1 MPSTNSQLSV
11 WAQGDVT
18 LNNGSAG
25 AIHILDV
32 LPSSLSNQEAPRL
45 MTQKDMDLLK
55 DSYTKGPGA
64 HFQPEISNLN
74 PVSSSSY
81 SRIVSLRDIVGDAGY
96 ATFSLNLPKA
106 SGIIAGRDIVNLG
119 FVIQN
124 TQAGDISLVKAGRD
138 IRDETIDSRQQGDCT
153 EMASLCISHVLT
165 GSGRLKYVAGR
176 DIDLGNQKGIVTKGN
191 LDNPFLPEGGASIQI
206 STAGLEPDYK
216 GWTVYLQ
223 TLLNQKEAQSNILNY
238 KQLKDD
244 IRNPL
249 LIKFKPNEMTEIEKI
264 EDVALKDA
272 AKNELFFN
280 TVSGMTDTEK
290 NKLFFQSL
298 YTVSLLK
305 DKATKKIT
313 FTYFDDDIASLFPN
327 LKNASVGNLSS
338 HSSQIKTEQGGSIDI
353 FTPTG
358 SVYAG
363 LPIGKVV
370 AKPSNQGL
378 FTVRGGDIDALV
390 SKEFLVNLG
399 RVFTLAGGDITL
411 ISQFG
416 NLEAGKGSKT
426 ASASP
431 PPRIVVAPDG
441 SVSVDVSASVA
452 GSGIGALVT
461 KPNQPRSSIFA
472 AAPRGYIDAGDA
484 GFRADNGDIGLNTE
498 DIRNPDNFRAPNGIV
513 PTQQPQSPVAAPV
526 PPPPPPP
533 TDKANTADDTKKT
546 LSNASTNNNLA
557 NLSVELLGFGD
568 TAAGS
573 AGPAGSSANSKDK
586 EEDKEKN

>member
-1 MPSTNSQLSV
+1 
-11 WAQGDVT
+11 
-18 LNNGSAG
+18 
-25 AIHILDV
+25 
-32 LPSSLSNQEAPRL
+32 
-45 MTQKDMDLLK
+45 
-55 DSYTKGPGA
+55 
-64 HFQPEISNLN
+64 
-74 PVSSSSY
+74 
-81 SRIVSLRDIVGDAGY
+81 
-96 ATFSLNLPKA
+96 
-106 SGIIAGRDIVNLG
+106 
-119 FVIQN
+119 
-124 TQAGDISLVKAGRD
+124 
-138 IRDETIDSRQQGDCT
+138 
-153 EMASLCISHVLT
+153 
-165 GSGRLKYVAGR
+165 
-176 DIDLGNQKGIVTKGN
+176 
-191 LDNPFLPEGGASIQI
+191 
-206 STAGLEPDYK
+206 
-216 GWTVYLQ
+216 
-223 TLLNQKEAQSNILNY
+223 
-238 KQLKDD
+238 
-244 IRNPL
+244 
-249 LIKFKPNEMTEIEKI
+249 MTEIEKI
-264 EDVALKDA
+264 GDVALKDA
-272 AKNELFFN
+272 AKNELFLN

-313 FTYFDDDIASLFPN
+313 FTYFDDDISSLFPN

-363 LPIGKVV
+363 LPIGKQV

-399 RVFTLAGGDITL
+399 RVFTMAGGDITL

-431 PPRIVVAPDG
+431 PPRIVVATDG

-461 KPNQPRSSIFA
+461 KPNQPESSIFA

-484 GFRADNGDIGLNTE
+484 GFKVDKGSANFNTSEIRNADNISASGGISSAQ
-498 DIRNPDNFRAPNGIV
+498 APAV
-513 PTQQPQSPVAAPV
+513 VAAPA

-533 TDKANTADDTKKT
+533 AASNTADDAKKT
-546 LSNASTNNNLA
+546 LAAGANPNNNLA
-557 NLSVELLGFGD
+557 NLSVELRGFGD
-568 TAAGS
+568 TS
-573 AGPAGSSANSKDK
+573 AGSSANSKDK
-586 EEDKEKN
+586 DKDKDKDKEGKEKN